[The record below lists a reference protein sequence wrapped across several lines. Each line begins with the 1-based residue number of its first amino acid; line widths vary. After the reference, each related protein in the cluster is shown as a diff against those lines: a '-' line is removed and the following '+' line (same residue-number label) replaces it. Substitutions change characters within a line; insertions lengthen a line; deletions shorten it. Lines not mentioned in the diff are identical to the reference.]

1 MESAVTNA
9 RGAQPDFFA
18 VLGLPRRLE
27 IDTAA
32 LEATYHRLSRDVHP
46 DFHLHKPADERDRL
60 LARSALVN
68 QAYRALRDFHERV
81 EHLIALEGGA
91 ALKPKAPPELLED
104 VLAVQEL
111 LEECRAAGRLDPG
124 GALSTRLTQER
135 ERLQSAL
142 DALEKELMDRSR
154 EWDAAPEDN
163 GAGHEARRETLARLQ
178 DLLGQRV
185 YVVNLLRDIDG
196 VRIQEA

>member
-18 VLGLPRRLE
+18 VLGLPRRLN

-32 LEATYHRLSRDVHP
+32 LEATYHRLSREVHP

-68 QAYRALRDFHERV
+68 QAYRALKDFHERV
-81 EHLIALEGGA
+81 EHLVALEGGD
-91 ALKPKAPPELLED
+91 ALNPKAPPELLED

-111 LEECRAAGRLDPG
+111 LEECREAGRLDPG
-124 GALSTRLTQER
+124 GALSIRLTEER
-135 ERLQSAL
+135 ERLQAAFN
-142 DALEKELMDRSR
+142 ALEAELVSRSR
-154 EWDAAPEDN
+154 EWDEASGGN
-163 GAGHEARRETLARLQ
+163 GAANEVRRKTVGRLQ

-196 VRIQEA
+196 VRTPGA